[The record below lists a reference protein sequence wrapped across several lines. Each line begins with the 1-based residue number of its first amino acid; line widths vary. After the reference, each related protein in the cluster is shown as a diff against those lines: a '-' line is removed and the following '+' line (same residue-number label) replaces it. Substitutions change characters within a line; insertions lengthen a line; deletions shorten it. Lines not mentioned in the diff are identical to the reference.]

1 MAPLTNRLLAV
12 KYQIGGLGI
21 VPTDSIDATTKFEKY
36 LSQIIGVLTIVAVI
50 YFVVQIIFAGYT
62 FISSTGDVKNMEAAR
77 KRLIDSVLG
86 LFIVVVALGFGS
98 LLAKLLGLG
107 SIFNLQ
113 QMFTNM
119 GL

>member
-12 KYQIGGLGI
+12 QYKLEGPGVI
-21 VPTDSIDATTKFEKY
+21 PTSDIDATSKFEKY
-36 LSQIIGVLTIVAVI
+36 LSQIIGVLTIIAVI
-50 YFVVQIIFAGYT
+50 YFVIQIIFAGYT

-86 LFIVVVALGFGS
+86 LFIVVVALGLGS

-107 SIFNLQ
+107 SIFDLQ
-113 QMFTNM
+113 KMFTNM